1 MTSTIGET
9 ATITSRSGGFRERTQ
24 ILGAVLLSV
33 VLPFFARFGT
43 NAAVHAFDQTGTSLL
58 VLLAIIGSHVFLK
71 KFSRYP
77 SQDPLSTVLPA
88 VTVCFAIVVMLIT
101 FGHLDYSRS
110 LLFMGYFM
118 TLVWYGGLAFLRAR
132 MLKPRLTVVPVGTGR
147 NLPLLAQAE
156 WRVLREPPA
165 TVLPQSMDGVVVDL
179 TAELDQRWEDF
190 LVNCAAQGVPIYDS
204 TRTREFMTGEVD
216 LRRAGDIGMDALQP
230 HRSYM
235 YFKSVIAIAGAVITL
250 PVTLALLGFTCLLIK
265 LDSPGPAFFV
275 QKRMGQHGR
284 IFDCYKLRSMHID
297 SDKTGPGFTMN
308 DDPRVTRVGRV
319 IRKYR
324 LDELPQVFNILKGE
338 MSWIGPRPEA
348 LALALDY
355 GQHIP
360 YYAFRHSV
368 KPGISGWAA
377 IRQGNVAEVTEATRK
392 LRHDFFYIKNMS
404 ASLDAFIAVKT
415 MWIVI
420 TGFGSR

>member
-1 MTSTIGET
+1 MSSTIDET
-9 ATITSRSGGFRERTQ
+9 AHIMSRSHVFRERTQ
-24 ILGAVLLSV
+24 FIGAVFLGV
-33 VLPFFARFGT
+33 VVPFFARFGFD
-43 NAAVHAFDQTGTSLL
+43 AAVHAWDQTGTSLL
-58 VLLAIIGSHVFLK
+58 VLLAIICSHVFLK

-77 SQDPLSTVLPA
+77 AQDPLSTVLPA
-88 VTVCFAIVVMLIT
+88 VTACFAIVVIVIT
-101 FGHLDYSRS
+101 LGHLDYSRS

-118 TLVWYGGLAFLRAR
+118 TLVWYGGLALLRGR
-132 MLKPRLTVVPVGTGR
+132 MLKPRLTVVPFGSGR
-147 NLPLLAQAE
+147 DLPLLPQAE
-156 WRVLREPPA
+156 WRMLQEPPA
-165 TVLPQSMDGVVVDL
+165 AIHPPSMDGVVVDL
-179 TAELDQRWEDF
+179 TAEIDQRWEDF

-235 YFKSVIAIAGAVITL
+235 YFKSAIDFVSAVVTL
-250 PVTLALLGFTCLLIK
+250 PVTLPVLGLTCLLIR
-265 LDSPGPAFFV
+265 LDSPGPALFV
-275 QKRMGQHGR
+275 QKRMGHHGR
-284 IFDCYKLRSMHID
+284 IFDCYNLRSMQLGA
-297 SDKTGPGFTMN
+297 DKMGPGFTAS
-308 DDPRVTRVGRV
+308 DDPRVTRVGRF

-355 GQHIP
+355 GRHIP

-377 IRQGNVAEVTEATRK
+377 IRQGNVAQVTEATRK
-392 LRHDFFYIKNMS
+392 LRHDFFYIKNIS

-415 MWIVI
+415 VWIVMS
-420 TGFGSR
+420 GFGSR